1 MKRLLPLIAL
11 VTSVSFAQAQSFV
24 ALLDGAQ
31 DGGGTRMG
39 SGLVNLTLTGTTLT
53 LDGLFAGLS
62 AGVTVAHIHG
72 PGAPGVSVGTLYNLH
87 GTHVPIG
94 VTGGTIAGPP
104 ITLIDN
110 PNGRGFTVAQQ
121 LEQLNGGLWYVN
133 IHNSTF
139 PGGEI
144 RGQILLVP
152 EPSTLALAAL
162 GLGGLVIWRVRRRA
176 V

>member
-1 MKRLLPLIAL
+1 
-11 VTSVSFAQAQSFV
+11 
-24 ALLDGAQ
+24 
-31 DGGGTRMG
+31 
-39 SGLVNLTLTGTTLT
+39 
-53 LDGLFAGLS
+53 
-62 AGVTVAHIHG
+62 
-72 PGAPGVSVGTLYNLH
+72 LYNLH

-94 VTGGTIAGPP
+94 VTEGTIAGPP

-133 IHNSTF
+133 IHNQSF

-162 GLGGLVIWRVRRRA
+162 GLSGLVIWRVRRRA